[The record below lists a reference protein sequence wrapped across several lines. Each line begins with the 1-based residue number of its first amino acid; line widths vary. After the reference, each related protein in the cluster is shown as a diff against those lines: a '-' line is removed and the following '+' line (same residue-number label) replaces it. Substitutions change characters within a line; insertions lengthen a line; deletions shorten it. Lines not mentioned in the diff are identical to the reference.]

1 MMRWVSC
8 DDPAVLKAF
17 MTKYR
22 PQISLDLD
30 GDPVFLGTSI
40 YNQQWTAD
48 KNPEMKFADVKT
60 VTA

>member
-1 MMRWVSC
+1 
-8 DDPAVLKAF
+8 
-17 MTKYR
+17 MTVESIIAEPIRALGMAKYR

-48 KNPEMKFADVKT
+48 KNPEIKFTDIKT